1 MKIKFKVRNKSLI
14 KWTIKILSLNEQMKY
29 IHSSMKKQII
39 CKWNSSN
46 EQKIVQMR
54 NKYFKWEKNISNE
67 KKNISKDKNS

>member
-1 MKIKFKVRNKSLI
+1 MNK
-14 KWTIKILSLNEQMKY
+14 WN
-29 IHSSMKKQII
+29 SSMKKQII

-67 KKNISKDKNS
+67 KKIFQRIKIVKMNKNN